1 MSEPVGTLTFT
12 WNPKDLEIRTYS
24 VEKTLE
30 PLVQQVTTLVN
41 TKGPSKKKKGKSK
54 RAHVL
59 VAAVD
64 KATQKFI
71 EKGEEIAHEN
81 PEVKKEML
89 ATVDEVRK
97 TGENM
102 RVASSEFADDP
113 CSSAKRSNMVRAAR
127 ALLSAVTRLLILADM
142 VDVQLLIRNLKIV
155 EADLRN
161 IRDARSE
168 QELANK
174 FKAYAEDAS
183 KLNKLTGSRQA
194 DLKDAGHREKLAAAR
209 ADLQKHGNVLLT
221 SSKAYIRHPEVAAAR
236 ENKEYVIKQL
246 SDAVNTISDVA
257 QATGKSEPDVSLAGP
272 GELAAALEELD
283 REVLMSPAD
292 YKEKRTRPSLEE
304 KLEGIISA
312 AALMADSS
320 CTRDDT
326 RERIIAECNNV
337 RQALQDLL
345 SEYMS
350 CAGRKERTDPLDRA
364 IERMFKKT
372 RDLRRQLRKAV
383 VDHISDSFLETNLP
397 LLVLIEAAKS
407 GNVKEVEEYAGVFQ
421 EHADKLVEVANLA
434 CSMSQNEEGVKYV
447 RMAAQQLENLCPQVI
462 NAARILAARPRSKAA
477 LDNMEA
483 FRQQWEKQVRLLT
496 EAVDEITTL
505 DDFLAV
511 SEKHILEDVSKC
523 NEALRERDG
532 DKLDRCS
539 GAIRGRSSRVCHVVE
554 SEMQNYV
561 PSQYTDRVLRAV
573 DSLRDQVMPRF
584 AREVENSVD
593 ALTSQP
599 PGHVDDNEFMDAAK
613 MVYDGV
619 REIRRAVLVNR
630 DDDED
635 LPSDADEL
643 YDDSVG
649 VRHRDGKFLP
659 HVKLAEIMVVEKN
672 TPQRPFSPILHSPNQ
687 NSPLSPLGSK
697 TTSVQETVVTKVTS
711 KPVRQFVPTTSS
723 DLTSLDMSEILSW
736 AGDKTK
742 SDTQKCDES
751 KLDFDFGFDF
761 EKQKSNTPQF
771 KRDKV
776 PPLPITSADLTN
788 LDMSNI
794 LSWADDKTKAN
805 TLKYEK
811 PKLDF
816 DFDFEKQKSNTLQ
829 LKRDKVPPPPPAR
842 WSKPSILKSPTSPT
856 NQLGSIAEQ
865 TIQSRTSLSPQSPT
879 SPPPPLPE
887 VPPPSLSP
895 TEPVTAETVVM
906 TTDLQK
912 SATLHVNRKE
922 NLKSETVVGRPIS
935 PVSPPPS
942 YTTEVVNVKYR
953 TLPSTAVLNKFPIG
967 TVNENTENAGQA
979 SASFGIVTKTTTT
992 SVAVSGF
999 AHKVAGD
1006 HYDQYGS
1013 ELERAAQ
1020 ARYGAA
1026 HGGMGRDE
1034 DEGRYL
1040 YGPDGRPIIGPDGR
1054 PLFIAPDGALVD
1066 SQGRPITID
1075 NNGYLVDAEGRPIC
1089 GPDGKPIMIDPQGRL
1104 LTSDGYALVGPDN
1117 KPVMMGEDGRLYG
1130 SDGRPLISITQDGRL
1145 VGADGKALPIGA
1157 GGAVIGAYGRPIMTA
1172 DGHPLTIAADGKL
1185 LDPEG
1190 RPISIDSNGRLV
1202 GPDGRPILGADGK
1215 PMYVDSQGRLLGSD
1229 GRPIIGLDGRPIMI
1243 SADGMLLGA
1252 DGRPITGW
1260 QKFDPLRAPGG
1271 WQPYVESDDWSKADQ
1286 NRDRSRHAEKKV
1298 QDTEP
1303 EVTRE
1308 EILAQFT
1315 EAEKQQIQI
1324 QVEEFELEKEKFEKQ
1339 VIYQWDDT
1347 GNDIIIMAKQMC
1359 MIMMEMTDFTRGRGP
1374 LKTTMDVIHA
1384 ARRIADLG
1392 SKLDK
1397 LARTIADMCPD
1408 STSKDDLIAYLQRIA
1423 LYCHQLNICSKV
1435 KAGVQSVSGE
1445 LVVSALD
1452 SATSLIQAAKNL
1464 MSAVVQT
1471 VKASYVASTKYSR
1484 HGGSVK
1490 SPVVL
1495 WKMKAPDKKPL
1506 VKRESPDEMKA
1517 KIHKAPKKKDINIV
1531 QELNEFKGS
1540 DSFSSV

>member
-643 YDDSVG
+643 YDDSV
-649 VRHRDGKFLP
+649 
-659 HVKLAEIMVVEKN
+659 
-672 TPQRPFSPILHSPNQ
+672 
-687 NSPLSPLGSK
+687 
-697 TTSVQETVVTKVTS
+697 
-711 KPVRQFVPTTSS
+711 
-723 DLTSLDMSEILSW
+723 
-736 AGDKTK
+736 
-742 SDTQKCDES
+742 
-751 KLDFDFGFDF
+751 
-761 EKQKSNTPQF
+761 
-771 KRDKV
+771 
-776 PPLPITSADLTN
+776 
-788 LDMSNI
+788 
-794 LSWADDKTKAN
+794 
-805 TLKYEK
+805 
-811 PKLDF
+811 
-816 DFDFEKQKSNTLQ
+816 
-829 LKRDKVPPPPPAR
+829 
-842 WSKPSILKSPTSPT
+842 
-856 NQLGSIAEQ
+856 
-865 TIQSRTSLSPQSPT
+865 
-879 SPPPPLPE
+879 
-887 VPPPSLSP
+887 
-895 TEPVTAETVVM
+895 
-906 TTDLQK
+906 
-912 SATLHVNRKE
+912 
-922 NLKSETVVGRPIS
+922 
-935 PVSPPPS
+935 
-942 YTTEVVNVKYR
+942 
-953 TLPSTAVLNKFPIG
+953 
-967 TVNENTENAGQA
+967 
-979 SASFGIVTKTTTT
+979 
-992 SVAVSGF
+992 SGF